1 MPPEYVLTL
10 GYAAGNDV
18 WPVTLLD
25 GALSFAR
32 IADAAVTNLGPVD
45 NGSSDALTILFLLA
59 QSIEL
64 TLKAFLQPRGYD
76 QEKLRREIG
85 HDLPKALRAAVAV
98 RFPQPHPS
106 DEKLLQLLDD
116 TYRGRRRL
124 QYRVA
129 SALKLPLL
137 RPVRELAEF
146 YLVEVHRALTSR
158 IADPREVRGLAI
170 DPAADY
176 GPTSLEQFR
185 AGAEDVPDLREL
197 QE

>member
-1 MPPEYVLTL
+1 MGREYVLTL
-10 GYAAGNDV
+10 GYAQDNDV
-18 WPVTLLD
+18 WPVTLLE

-32 IADAAVTNLGPVD
+32 VTDAAVATFGPVD

-76 QEKLRREIG
+76 QEKLRKEIG
-85 HDLPKALRAAVAV
+85 HNLPKALRAAVSV

-129 SALKLPLL
+129 SALRLPLL
-137 RPVRELAEF
+137 RPVRELAEL
-146 YLVEVHRALTSR
+146 YLVETHRALTCR
-158 IADPREVRGLAI
+158 IADPCEVRGLGI

-185 AGAEDVPDLREL
+185 AGAENVPDLKEL